1 MEVRKEEDSWEGKV
15 ELVLGVVGVVGVG
28 ESGEKRE
35 EEEGKGRKIGV
46 RE

>member
-1 MEVRKEEDSWEGKV
+1 MEVGREEDRWEGKV
-15 ELVLGVVGVVGVG
+15 KLVVGVGGVG

>member
-1 MEVRKEEDSWEGKV
+1 MGREEDRWEGKV
-15 ELVLGVVGVVGVG
+15 ELVVGVVGVG

-35 EEEGKGRKIGV
+35 EEEGKGRKMGV

>member
-1 MEVRKEEDSWEGKV
+1 MGREEDKWEGKV
-15 ELVLGVVGVVGVG
+15 KLVLGVVGVG

-35 EEEGKGRKIGV
+35 EKERKGRKIGV